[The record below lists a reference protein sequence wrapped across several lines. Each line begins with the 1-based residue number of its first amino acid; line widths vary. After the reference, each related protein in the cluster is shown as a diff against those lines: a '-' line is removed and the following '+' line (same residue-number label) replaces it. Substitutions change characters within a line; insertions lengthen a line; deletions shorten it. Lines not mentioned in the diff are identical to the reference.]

1 MTKRLQ
7 ERRMAA
13 GGIDSPGALWRT
25 GNRSS
30 GACAGIAA
38 TPRGDSMKLALLGTA
53 LAAASFA
60 AAATGAADP
69 ADEAAQ
75 SGFATAQAAVER
87 GDFKAITSVLV
98 AQDGKVVYEHYF
110 DGDADTRRNT
120 RSATKTVAGMLA
132 GLAIEDGALPS
143 ASARVFDVLPAKYRQ
158 AMQHPDPR
166 KDAITVDDLLTMSSL
181 VECDDENQFSRGNEE
196 RMYVVEDWVQFYAD
210 LPVQGFPAWM
220 PKPADSPHGRSFRY
234 CTAGVTTLGA
244 TLQAAV
250 REPLQA
256 YAQRRLF
263 DPLDIVAPEW
273 QVSPLGLAQA
283 GGGLGLRTRDL
294 WKLAQLYLDGGRAGG
309 RQLVPA
315 DWVRRS
321 LSAQATARDDADYGY
336 LWWLMKIPYGGT
348 TLVMPAMAGTGGN
361 DVFLVPDRHAV
372 VVITTA
378 NYNERQP
385 HQYTFK
391 LLTDQLLPALD
402 AAAKPQ

>member
-1 MTKRLQ
+1 
-7 ERRMAA
+7 
-13 GGIDSPGALWRT
+13 
-25 GNRSS
+25 
-30 GACAGIAA
+30 
-38 TPRGDSMKLALLGTA
+38 MKPALLGAA

-60 AAATGAADP
+60 AQAAAPAAATDP
-69 ADEAAQ
+69 APPPANARFAA
-75 SGFATAQAAVER
+75 AQAAVEH

-98 AQDGKVVYEHYF
+98 AQAGRIVYEHYF
-110 DGDADTRRNT
+110 DGDAETRRNT

-143 ASARVFDVLPAKYRQ
+143 ASARVFDVLPAQVRQ
-158 AMQHPDPR
+158 RMQDPDPR
-166 KDAITVDDLLTMSSL
+166 KDAITVEDLLTMSSL

-196 RMYVVEDWVQFYAD
+196 RMYLVEDWVQFYAD

-250 REPLQA
+250 HMPLQD

-263 DPLDIVAPEW
+263 DPLGIEAPEW
-273 QVSPLGLAQA
+273 QFSPLGLAQA

-294 WKLAQLYLDGGRAGG
+294 WKLAQLYLDGGRYGT

-321 LSAQATARDDADYGY
+321 LSPQATARDDADYGY
-336 LWWLMKIPYGGT
+336 LWWLMKIPDGERT
-348 TLVMPAMAGTGGN
+348 IVAPAMAGTGGN
-361 DVFLVPDRHAV
+361 DIFLLPERHAV
-372 VVITTA
+372 VVITTD
-378 NYNERQP
+378 NFNERQP

-391 LLTDQLLPALD
+391 LLQALLPALD
-402 AAAKPQ
+402 GAGAPK

>member
-1 MTKRLQ
+1 MT
-7 ERRMAA
+7 
-13 GGIDSPGALWRT
+13 PALP
-25 GNRSS
+25 S
-30 GACAGIAA
+30 A
-38 TPRGDSMKLALLGTA
+38 A
-53 LAAASFA
+53 LAAAMFAGPFAAHATSAAPAPATRNVAPADAGGFA
-60 AAATGAADP
+60 AAR
-69 ADEAAQ
+69 
-75 SGFATAQAAVER
+75 AAVER
-87 GDFKAITSVLV
+87 GDFKAITSILV
-98 AQDGKVVYEHYF
+98 AEDGKIVYEHYF
-110 DGDADTRRNT
+110 DGDAQTRRNT

-132 GLAIEDGALPS
+132 GLAIEDGALTS
-143 ASARVFDVLPAKYRQ
+143 ASARAFDVLPARYRQ
-158 AMQHPDPR
+158 RMEHPDPR
-166 KDAITVDDLLTMSSL
+166 KDAITVEDLLTMSSL

-196 RMYVVEDWVQFYAD
+196 RMYLVEDWVQFYAD

-244 TLQAAV
+244 TIQAAV

-263 DPLDIVAPEW
+263 DPLGIEAPEW
-273 QVSPLGLAQA
+273 QFSPLGLAQA

-294 WKLAQLYLDGGRAGG
+294 WALAQLYLDGGRRDG

-321 LSAQATARDDADYGY
+321 LSAHATAREDADYGY
-336 LWWLMKIPYGGT
+336 LWWLMKIPLDGRT
-348 TLVMPAMAGTGGN
+348 VVMPAMAGTGGN
-361 DVFLVPDRHAV
+361 DIFLVPEKRAV

-391 LLTDQLLPALD
+391 LLQALLPALGD
-402 AAAKPQ
+402 GAK